1 MQEGSAEPKAVRK
14 QRAVKA
20 TDSEW
25 DIVRARA
32 KAARMSASGYVVRR
46 ALAPERASGPSLE
59 TVVARLDRIETA
71 VLTLAE
77 VERMR
82 LAERGE
88 DGGWTAALQK
98 VELRLRTERA
108 VSGEA
113 EGSRWT

>member
-1 MQEGSAEPKAVRK
+1 MKDNSIRK

-32 KAARMSASGYVVRR
+32 RAARMSASGYVVRR
-46 ALAPERASGPSLE
+46 ALSAEWPAGPSPATLP
-59 TVVARLDRIETA
+59 ARLDRIETA
-71 VLTLAE
+71 VLTLCE

-88 DGGWTAALQK
+88 DDGWTAALRR
-98 VELRLRTERA
+98 VELRLRTDPRRA
-108 VSGEA
+108 GGSGEGVSG
-113 EGSRWT
+113 

>member
-1 MQEGSAEPKAVRK
+1 MEGNSVRK

-46 ALAPERASGPSLE
+46 AMAPELPADPSLV
-59 TVVARLDRIETA
+59 TLLARLDRIETA
-71 VLTLAE
+71 VLTLCE

-88 DGGWTAALQK
+88 DDGWTAALRR
-98 VELRLRTERA
+98 VELRLRTDPTFSGGPEEG
-108 VSGEA
+108 VS
-113 EGSRWT
+113 R

>member
-1 MQEGSAEPKAVRK
+1 MGDNAIKK

-46 ALAPERASGPSLE
+46 AVSAEWPAGPSLA
-59 TVVARLDRIETA
+59 TLSTRLDRIETA
-71 VLTLAE
+71 VLTLCE

-88 DGGWTAALQK
+88 GDGWAAALRR
-98 VELRLRTERA
+98 VELRLRTDPTRDGGSEGGT
-108 VSGEA
+108 SG
-113 EGSRWT
+113 

>member
-1 MQEGSAEPKAVRK
+1 MQDNSAGAVRK

-32 KAARMSASGYVVRR
+32 GAARMSVSGYVVRR
-46 ALAPERASGPSLE
+46 ALAPEWPAGSSLA
-59 TVVARLDRIETA
+59 TIQARLDRIETA

-77 VERMR
+77 VERIR

-88 DGGWTAALQK
+88 DDGWTAALRR
-98 VELRLRTERA
+98 VELRLRTDPA
-108 VSGEA
+108 VPGGVQEA
-113 EGSRWT
+113 PR

>member
-1 MQEGSAEPKAVRK
+1 MQDDAARPGAVRK

-25 DIVRARA
+25 DIVRTRA

-46 ALAPERASGPSLE
+46 ALAPERVPGPSLA
-59 TVVARLDRIETA
+59 TVAARLDRIETA

-88 DGGWTAALQK
+88 DDGWTAALRK
-98 VELRLRTERA
+98 VELRLRMARA

-113 EGSRWT
+113 EVPR

>member
-1 MQEGSAEPKAVRK
+1 MRDRSAVRK

-32 KAARMSASGYVVRR
+32 RAERMSASGHVVRR
-46 ALAPERASGPSLE
+46 ALAPEWPSEPSPATLAE
-59 TVVARLDRIETA
+59 RLDRIETA
-71 VLTLAE
+71 VLTLCE

-88 DGGWTAALQK
+88 DDGWTAA
-98 VELRLRTERA
+98 VRRVALRLRTDPTRA
-108 VSGEA
+108 AGAAEA
-113 EGSRWT
+113 SR

>member
-1 MQEGSAEPKAVRK
+1 MQDDAARPRAVRK

-25 DIVRARA
+25 DVVRERA

-46 ALAPERASGPSLE
+46 ALAPERAPGPSLA
-59 TVVARLDRIETA
+59 TIATRLDRIETA

-88 DGGWTAALQK
+88 DDGWAAALRK

-113 EGSRWT
+113 EVSR